1 MNIMLK
7 DYVRD
12 YENALLVKVFLTK
25 LGKSRLK

>member
-12 YENALLVKVFLTK
+12 YENALLVKFFSQNWERVV
-25 LGKSRLK
+25 

>member
-12 YENALLVKVFLTK
+12 YENALLVKFFSQNWERVI
-25 LGKSRLK
+25 